1 MGRERSGPGQCFYL
15 CAAGLI
21 ITMLTA
27 CVPVEVKTTVEENVV
42 QQREQHLLTQGDFEG
57 ALRANREMLALFPHS
72 PPGDT
77 ALFNLGLIYVHY
89 ANPERDVGKTMYY
102 FSRLKTEFPDSPRTE
117 EAMIWGNILEALE
130 STRQKE
136 REIQEKMKE
145 KPAEPGNVRLRH
157 GQHLLAQGDFQGAL
171 QANREVLDQFPRS
184 APGDVALF
192 NMGLIH
198 IHHTNP
204 KKDIG
209 QAQNYFSRLLK
220 EFPDSPRA
228 EETRVWIGILE
239 TLEKTRR
246 IDIAI
251 EGKKRELRR

>member
-1 MGRERSGPGQCFYL
+1 
-15 CAAGLI
+15 
-21 ITMLTA
+21 MLTA
-27 CVPVEVKTTVEENVV
+27 CAPVDVKTTVEENV
-42 QQREQHLLTQGDFEG
+42 QQQHGQHLLIQGDFKG

-72 PPGDT
+72 SPGDI
-77 ALFNLGLIYVHY
+77 ALFNLGLIYAHH

-102 FSRLKTEFPDSPRTE
+102 FGRLKKEFPDSPRTE
-117 EAMIWGNILEALE
+117 EAMIWGNVLETLE
-130 STRQKE
+130 STKRKE
-136 REIQEKMKE
+136 REIQEKMKAQ
-145 KPAEPGNVRLRH
+145 PAEPGNARLRH

-184 APGDVALF
+184 TPGDVALF

-209 QAQNYFSRLLK
+209 QAQNNFARLLQ

-239 TLEKTRR
+239 TMEKTRQ
-246 IDIAI
+246 IDIEI